1 MCLAL
6 PARVEEKTG
15 EMAWV
20 RLGDARMRVS
30 LVMTPEAGVGDWLLV
45 HAGFAIQEL
54 TEEDARETWTI
65 IEEYELLDPGGPLS
79 TPTLQSADKS

>member
-6 PARVEEKTG
+6 PARVEEKNG

-20 RLGDARMRVS
+20 RLGDARMKVS
-30 LVMTPEAGVGDWLLV
+30 LVMTPEAQTGDWLLV
-45 HAGFAIQEL
+45 HAGFAIQQL

-65 IEEYELLDPGGPLS
+65 IEEYDLVDPEGPL
-79 TPTLQSADKS
+79 TLPKMEAAHE